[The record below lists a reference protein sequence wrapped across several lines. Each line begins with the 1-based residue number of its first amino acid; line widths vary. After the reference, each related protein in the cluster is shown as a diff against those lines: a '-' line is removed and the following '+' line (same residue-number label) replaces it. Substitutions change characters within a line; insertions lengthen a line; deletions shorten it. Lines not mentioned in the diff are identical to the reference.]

1 MYNLDNLVNECNT
14 DKHHRSRLAAR
25 INKEGYGIVKY
36 DNSKH
41 KCELELTADSYYYWI
56 RKLNSNRTVSPTS
69 SGYIYCVLLQSFQIH
84 KNEIMSIMKVGRC
97 ADFQIRLKYYNGP
110 LAVKI
115 VIGNRLVNNM
125 RKFERELI
133 TTMKREYELLGSR
146 EEYFLVPAH
155 SVKNLTSLFNSVDVD
170 NSLRC

>member
-1 MYNLDNLVNECNT
+1 
-14 DKHHRSRLAAR
+14 
-25 INKEGYGIVKY
+25 
-36 DNSKH
+36 
-41 KCELELTADSYYYWI
+41 
-56 RKLNSNRTVSPTS
+56 
-69 SGYIYCVLLQSFQIH
+69 
-84 KNEIMSIMKVGRC
+84 MKVGRC